1 MVSDPRAKTDPP
13 AHAVLAAVF
22 QVRDGRLAVLLWERA
37 LDPCAGCWSL
47 PGGELA
53 DDETLEQ
60 SIRRHLAA
68 KVEVRELSHLE
79 QLETLSDPARNPVR
93 RELATAYLGLVPRD
107 AEPALPP
114 DTRWHPVDELP
125 VLAFDHERVL
135 LAARDRLRGKLS
147 YTNIGFALAPTT
159 FTISELRDLYRAA
172 IGHEIS
178 ATNLQRVLLRR
189 GVLKVT
195 GERREPGPAGGRP
208 AAVYRFERRE
218 YQITD
223 QFAALR
229 PRRASTPPA
238 ARPRRGRA

>member
-1 MVSDPRAKTDPP
+1 MNVTG
-13 AHAVLAAVF
+13 AVALCLEAA
-22 QVRDGRLAVLLWERA
+22 GY
-37 LDPCAGCWSL
+37 
-47 PGGELA
+47 
-53 DDETLEQ
+53 
-60 SIRRHLAA
+60 
-68 KVEVRELSHLE
+68 
-79 QLETLSDPARNPVR
+79 TLSARQIRSLVLGSCDPARNPVR

-125 VLAFDHERVL
+125 ALAFDHERVL

-147 YTNIGFALAPTT
+147 YTNIGFALAPAT

-189 GVLKVT
+189 GVLQVT

>member
-53 DDETLEQ
+53 PDETLEE

-68 KVEVRELSHLE
+68 KVDVRELSHLE
-79 QLETLSDPARNPVR
+79 QLETLSDPARSPLR

-147 YTNIGFALAPTT
+147 YTNIGFALAPAT

-189 GVLKVT
+189 GVLQVT

>member
-53 DDETLEQ
+53 ADETLER

-68 KVEVRELSHLE
+68 KVDVRELSHLE
-79 QLETLSDPARNPVR
+79 QLETLSDPARSPLR

-147 YTNIGFALAPTT
+147 YTNIGFALAPAT

-229 PRRASTPPA
+229 PRRASTPPG

>member
-53 DDETLEQ
+53 ADETLER

-68 KVEVRELSHLE
+68 KVDVRELSHLE
-79 QLETLSDPARNPVR
+79 QLETLSDPARNPLR

-147 YTNIGFALAPTT
+147 YTNIGFALAPAT

-229 PRRASTPPA
+229 PRRASTPPG

>member
-53 DDETLEQ
+53 ADETLER
-60 SIRRHLAA
+60 SIRR
-68 KVEVRELSHLE
+68 
-79 QLETLSDPARNPVR
+79 VR

-147 YTNIGFALAPTT
+147 YTNIGFALAPAT

-229 PRRASTPPA
+229 PRRASTPPG